1 MCSWDISLQL
11 YFKRGSQLS
20 SRFIENIVLSIVS
33 LKQYVLPK
41 NAANDLFEIKKQ
53 TKTN

>member
-11 YFKRGSQLS
+11 YLKRGSQLS
-20 SRFIENIVLSIVS
+20 SRFVENIILSIVF

-41 NAANDLFEIKKQ
+41 NAANGLFEIKKQ